1 MSNQAARVFDK
12 VQHPLPGMLMPG
24 PGAAN
29 VLIGNLP
36 AWRGLPAAA
45 AAALQ
50 AAKAV
55 SDAVVTAAEAA
66 KTAAMGT
73 PGAPAAIAAEQAA
86 KAAATA
92 AMSSLMNGLAAACA
106 ALGGTPDTHV
116 CATPGIPPPP
126 HGPGMVIDGSSS
138 VLINGLPACAV
149 GDNVL
154 EALGPL
160 DPIVLGM
167 TTVFVG
173 KPGGAGGGGGL
184 LRLIARAIAAF
195 LGGLS
200 SLADAAK
207 DIVQFANKL
216 IKAVVDAILERAER
230 FAKALIDS
238 VVDTLKRFA
247 AEFARGVT
255 SVYDAVVPS
264 RVPGM
269 KASEADKAI
278 QQAQKDAV
286 EALNDRIA
294 DIDKW
299 DAQTRE
305 SFKKWFGADDQ
316 ATRQKMRE
324 RAVKARDKIES
335 FTLDNYARDDDAFA
349 YVYPDK
355 DDKMY
360 LGEQFAGAPETGRD
374 SKAGTL
380 VHEASHYDSVGST
393 DDVEHDGQ
401 TVYGEAGAEKL
412 AKEAPEK
419 AQENADN
426 FEYFIEDGM

>member
-1 MSNQAARVFDK
+1 MGQPAARVFDK

-24 PGAAN
+24 PGSSN
-29 VLIGNLP
+29 VLIGSIP

-92 AMSSLMNGLAAACA
+92 AMTSLMNGLGAACA
-106 ALGGTPDTHV
+106 ALGGTPDTHI

-126 HGPGMVIDGSSS
+126 HGPGMVIDGSPS

-149 GDNVL
+149 GDKVL
-154 EALGPL
+154 EALGPP
-160 DPIVLGM
+160 DPIVMGM
-167 TTVFVG
+167 NSVLVG
-173 KPGGAGGGGGL
+173 KSGGGGMGL
-184 LRLIARAIAAF
+184 GALISAAIAAF
-195 LGGLS
+195 MNGISNLVGAMAD
-200 SLADAAK
+200 LAK
-207 DIVQFANKL
+207 FARDLVNS
-216 IKAVVDAILERAER
+216 VVDAIVARAMA
-230 FAKALIDS
+230 FAKAA
-238 VVDTLKRFA
+238 VDAIVNALNKFA
-247 AEFARGVT
+247 DAFAKAVMA
-255 SVYDAVVPS
+255 VYDAVMPS

-269 KASEADKAI
+269 TAREADKAI
-278 QQAQKDAV
+278 EKAQKDAV
-286 EALNDRIA
+286 EALNKRID

-299 DAQTRE
+299 DAKTQE
-305 SFKKWFGADDQ
+305 SFKKWFGSDDE
-316 ATRQKMRE
+316 ATRQKMRA
-324 RAVKARDKIES
+324 RAVKARDKIDS
-335 FTLDNYARDDDAFA
+335 FTLDNYAHDDDAYA
-349 YVYPDK
+349 YVYPDE

-360 LGEQFAGAPETGRD
+360 LGEKFAGAPETGRD

-380 VHEASHYDSVGST
+380 VHEASHYNTVGST
-393 DDVEHDGQ
+393 DDVEHNGR
-401 TVYGEAGAEKL
+401 TVYGAKGAEKL
-412 AKEAPEK
+412 AKDAPEK